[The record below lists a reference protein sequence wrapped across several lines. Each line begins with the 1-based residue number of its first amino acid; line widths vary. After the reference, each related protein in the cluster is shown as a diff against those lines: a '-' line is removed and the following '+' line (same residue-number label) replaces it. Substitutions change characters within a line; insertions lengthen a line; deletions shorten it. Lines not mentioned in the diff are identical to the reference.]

1 MLMTFCCVTT
11 SVGPDNSF
19 WNNSISRGSQQEL
32 AVDNPTEFKGK
43 AGSLRFDHEKK
54 LYYLALAQEKFISSM
69 QGGKVEKK
77 KYDQQIDPS
86 DLPEYRSV
94 GGCLQWLSGR
104 CRPDVAATTSLCSK
118 GTKATY
124 KGLALMYQAVEH
136 LHATKE
142 MGINMFPTTINENS
156 VLVSFSDS
164 SWANAEG
171 FASQHCSLTLIAD
184 PRVLDSIGPGIA
196 GLEIFTVEPHLPLYS
211 SCRSQHCRCECGYY
225 RSSLISRLISELI
238 FHEKSFQLSRTL
250 RFILVTDCRCLHDV
264 LCSEN
269 PKTEDKRTFD
279 GFTKHDSKLLERF
292 VQWLQGPW
300 IQLREVGRRQRNIGS
315 VNISEHFHLL
325 HMPSTHSTHD

>member
-1 MLMTFCCVTT
+1 M
-11 SVGPDNSF
+11 
-19 WNNSISRGSQQEL
+19 SQQAL
-32 AVDNPTEFKGK
+32 VPTTVSGTIQLVGEVNRNLLWTIPLSSK
-43 AGSLRFDHEKK
+43 ARLEASDLTMRRNCTTWHWLRR
-54 LYYLALAQEKFISSM
+54 SSSHPCR
-69 QGGKVEKK
+69 VARWEKK

-86 DLPEYRSV
+86 DMPEYRSV

-171 FASQHCSLTLIAD
+171 FASQHGSLTLIAD

-211 SCRSQHCRCECGYY
+211 SCRSQRCRCECG
-225 RSSLISRLISELI
+225 
-238 FHEKSFQLSRTL
+238 
-250 RFILVTDCRCLHDV
+250 
-264 LCSEN
+264 
-269 PKTEDKRTFD
+269 
-279 GFTKHDSKLLERF
+279 
-292 VQWLQGPW
+292 
-300 IQLREVGRRQRNIGS
+300 
-315 VNISEHFHLL
+315 
-325 HMPSTHSTHD
+325 

>member
-1 MLMTFCCVTT
+1 M
-11 SVGPDNSF
+11 
-19 WNNSISRGSQQEL
+19 
-32 AVDNPTEFKGK
+32 
-43 AGSLRFDHEKK
+43 
-54 LYYLALAQEKFISSM
+54 
-69 QGGKVEKK
+69 EKK

-86 DLPEYRSV
+86 DMPESRSV

-104 CRPDVAATTSLCSK
+104 CRPDVAATTSLCPK

-136 LHATKE
+136 LHAIKE

-171 FASQHCSLTLIAD
+171 FASQHGSLTLIAD
-184 PRVLDSIGPGIA
+184 PRVLDSIG
-196 GLEIFTVEPHLPLYS
+196 LDLLDWKSSWS
-211 SCRSQHCRCECGYY
+211 SCICRSFLAAEASAADVSVD
-225 RSSLISRLISELI
+225 RSSFISRLISELI

-250 RFILVTDCRCLHDV
+250 RFILVTDCYYRCLHDV

-269 PKTEDKRTFD
+269 PKTENKRTFD
-279 GFTKHDSKLLERF
+279 GFTKDDSKLLERF
-292 VQWLQGPW
+292 VQCLQGPW
-300 IQLREVGRRQRNIGS
+300 IQLREVGRMQRNIVS

-325 HMPSTHSTHD
+325 HMLSTHSTHD